1 MAAGKVLRP
10 CSFKAD
16 FGHLVASQMGL
27 RPTRSHCL
35 ARSALGA
42 PVVFWPIWVV
52 APSGSATVGKSWCGT
67 NERLRAVLRLR
78 NMAAGKV
85 LRPCSFKA
93 DFGHLVASQMGL
105 RPTRSHCLARSALG
119 APVVFWPIW
128 VVAPSGSATVG
139 KSWCGKVFDSG
150 RVFNSEKSRQR
161 YLLILF

>member
-52 APSGSATVGKSWCGT
+52 APSGSATVGKSFREIGSTTEGAGT
-67 NERLRAVLRLR
+67 
-78 NMAAGKV
+78 
-85 LRPCSFKA
+85 S
-93 DFGHLVASQMGL
+93 
-105 RPTRSHCLARSALG
+105 TARSADL
-119 APVVFWPIW
+119 AQMNV
-128 VVAPSGSATVG
+128 
-139 KSWCGKVFDSG
+139 
-150 RVFNSEKSRQR
+150 
-161 YLLILF
+161 

>member
-35 ARSALGA
+35 AR
-42 PVVFWPIWVV
+42 
-52 APSGSATVGKSWCGT
+52 
-67 NERLRAVLRLR
+67 N
-78 NMAAGKV
+78 
-85 LRPCSFKA
+85 
-93 DFGHLVASQMGL
+93 
-105 RPTRSHCLARSALG
+105 ALG